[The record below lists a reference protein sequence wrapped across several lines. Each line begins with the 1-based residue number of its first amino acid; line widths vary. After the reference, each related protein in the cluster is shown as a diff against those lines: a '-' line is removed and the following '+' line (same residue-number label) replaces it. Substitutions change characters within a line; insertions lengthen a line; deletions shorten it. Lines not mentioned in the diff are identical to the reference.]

1 VSYHIKQL
9 LPKAEV
15 TVFESG
21 KVGGRLATTQIAGH
35 EYETGGS
42 IIHPANRL
50 MVDHLTLCGL
60 EKAGSHEASGFSLIQ
75 HGEIVFQNTDSW
87 LDTIRTVL
95 RYGIWSLTKLEYFV
109 SHLLEH
115 FAKIYPALDSGH
127 GFNTVEDV
135 LDAMSP
141 VSKNGTNSKE
151 MQKMTK
157 LSIKEKLKQ
166 IGISSELIDE
176 LATIATKVNY
186 GQFPENI
193 HSFVGAV
200 SLAGVQGG
208 LWRVMGGNYK
218 IPQCLLK
225 KSKANFISGTV
236 QSINFLRNEKN
247 VEISYSVPGQNVS
260 KEIFDIGI
268 IAFPLTKDKSTV
280 RLINVETKSFPGSF
294 QRTLAYIVHGALN
307 KAAIGLT
314 SVWAETDNFFF
325 TDHTEVI
332 ASISLLT
339 PVDYDPVSQAEIPSV
354 YKIFSRT
361 DLSKKDIG
369 KYFTE
374 LYSYEIVD
382 WLAYPDYSS
391 FPGLGEVRLEENL
404 YYLNS
409 IEWAASAMEMSALS
423 AKNIANL
430 IAQSQGMKP
439 RDISNS
445 KSEL

>member
-1 VSYHIKQL
+1 
-9 LPKAEV
+9 
-15 TVFESG
+15 
-21 KVGGRLATTQIAGH
+21 
-35 EYETGGS
+35 
-42 IIHPANRL
+42 

-60 EKAGSHEASGFSLIQ
+60 ERTGSHEASGFSLIQ

-95 RYGIWSLTKLEYFV
+95 RYGFWSLTKLEYFV

-157 LSIKEKLKQ
+157 LSITEKLEQ
-166 IGISSELIDE
+166 IGISPELIDE

-186 GQFPENI
+186 GQFPENL

-200 SLAGVQGG
+200 SLAGIQGG

-218 IPQCLLK
+218 IPQCLLE
-225 KSKANFISGTV
+225 KSKGELISGTV
-236 QSINFLRNEKN
+236 QSIDYLQNEKR
-247 VEISYSVPGQNVS
+247 VEISYTVPGQNSS
-260 KEIFDIGI
+260 KEMFDIGVV
-268 IAFPLTKDKSTV
+268 AFPLTKDKSTV
-280 RLINVETKSFPGSF
+280 KLNGIQAKGFPGSF

-314 SVWAETDNFFF
+314 SDWSETDNFFF
-325 TDHTEVI
+325 TDHKEVI

-339 PVDYDPVSQAEIPSV
+339 PVDFDPASQAEIPSV
-354 YKIFSRT
+354 YKIFSRSN
-361 DLSKKDIG
+361 LSKKDIG

-374 LYSYEIVD
+374 IYSYEIVD

-430 IAQSQGMKP
+430 IAQSQGLKP
-439 RDISNS
+439 KETSSS